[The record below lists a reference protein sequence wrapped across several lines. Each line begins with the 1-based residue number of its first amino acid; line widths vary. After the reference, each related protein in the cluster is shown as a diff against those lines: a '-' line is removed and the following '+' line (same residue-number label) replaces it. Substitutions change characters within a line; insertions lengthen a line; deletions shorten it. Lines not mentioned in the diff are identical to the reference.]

1 MNLGWSTSS
10 FSTWCSDNIL
20 WQKELSG
27 FWLTAL
33 LKGESVCSGSLFR
46 LLSIMMRTQG
56 SKQELNIASHLHL
69 WSRIKNK
76 EYLLPLRF
84 LSQLVQCR
92 TTVRERYPAPPP
104 PKLCAYFPISVDV
117 RKLISHKP
125 QACQIL
131 LSPVILDS
139 VKLTIGIPH
148 LWWQSFS
155 ISSKP

>member
-1 MNLGWSTSS
+1 MTLEWSTLS
-10 FSTWCSDNIL
+10 FSAWCSHNIL
-20 WQKELSG
+20 WQKELRK
-27 FWLTAL
+27 FWLTTL
-33 LKGESVCSGSLFR
+33 LKRESVCSGSLFK

-69 WSRIKNK
+69 WSRRKNK

-92 TTVRERYPAPPP
+92 TTTRERYPATPTQ
-104 PKLCAYFPISVDV
+104 LCADFPISADV
-117 RKLISHKP
+117 SKLISCKP